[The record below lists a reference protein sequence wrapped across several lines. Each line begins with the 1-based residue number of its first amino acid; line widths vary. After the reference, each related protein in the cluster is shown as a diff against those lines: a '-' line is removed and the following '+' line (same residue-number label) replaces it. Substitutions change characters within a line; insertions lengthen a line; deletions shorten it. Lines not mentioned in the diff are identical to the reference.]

1 MSLRLYAKLRKRREF
16 RKFSYNLKG
25 CVIASWGKV
34 THGSKMHSISCSF
47 YLFVLPS
54 ISSRALSSL
63 ALASY
68 SSSMNSCCRFLPER
82 KKSHRQS
89 FATQRKGQIWQCF
102 CHCLSLKI
110 IAPWADSTARYIL
123 SYGAIHPKFFDQSVS
138 TPETY
143 PKFTCMQLK
152 SSISDLPG
160 RKEQGNDSPRVKK
173 TPRNKRNW
181 CQASVFIL
189 LYSESGNL
197 YETEAIQHWENT
209 LIVRK
214 VSISN
219 HTSQIKNK
227 TKHKCTKRR
236 QKNQF
241 SQRDNMRDSLRGWQI
256 LEERKRLYFMGRDSI
271 TILFP

>member
-1 MSLRLYAKLRKRREF
+1 
-16 RKFSYNLKG
+16 
-25 CVIASWGKV
+25 
-34 THGSKMHSISCSF
+34 MHSISCSF

-110 IAPWADSTARYIL
+110 IAPWADSTASYIL
-123 SYGAIHPKFFDQSVS
+123 SYGAIHPKFYDQSVL

-143 PKFTCMQLK
+143 PKFTCTQLK

-173 TPRNKRNW
+173 KKLRETGAKQTSLFYYILKVVTCMKQKQYNTEKTHLLLGKSPFQITRAKLKIKLNTSVQRGDKKINFLKEITWGTPSGVGKFWKRERDY
-181 CQASVFIL
+181 IL
-189 LYSESGNL
+189 WE
-197 YETEAIQHWENT
+197 EIQ
-209 LIVRK
+209 
-214 VSISN
+214 
-219 HTSQIKNK
+219 
-227 TKHKCTKRR
+227 
-236 QKNQF
+236 
-241 SQRDNMRDSLRGWQI
+241 
-256 LEERKRLYFMGRDSI
+256 
-271 TILFP
+271 